1 LRCAISDLRCGAV
14 QQSRQADPRP
24 SLGEEEHVKRTMRL
38 VVSGLAICAASLAFA
53 PQASALTTSDS
64 NFLGSVTDGIPSSLA
79 DELGYVTFLIGIA
92 PDGSWTGS
100 ENDGTDGTE
109 TYDRSANACPA
120 GGCPTPTGGTKQDNG
135 NTSITVVA
143 GTQYILAKY
152 DAAQAGSL
160 VWYIGGAAGTY
171 TLPSTFNGLGL
182 SHTSAFGG
190 TGGGTTGPG
199 GGGTP
204 EPASLALF
212 GLGLLGAGYRFRRRT
227 VNPVA

>member
-1 LRCAISDLRCGAV
+1 
-14 QQSRQADPRP
+14 
-24 SLGEEEHVKRTMRL
+24 VKRTMGS

-79 DELGYVTFLIGIA
+79 QEAGYINFLVGLTR
-92 PDGSWTGS
+92 GVGETWTGS

-109 TYDRSANACPA
+109 VYDVSANDCA
-120 GGCPTPTGGTKQDNG
+120 GCPTATTSGAVKQDNG
-135 NTSITVVA
+135 NTSITVAA

-152 DAAQAGSL
+152 DAMQAGSL
-160 VWYIGGAAGTY
+160 IWYIAGVGGTY
-171 TLPSTFNGLGL
+171 TLPGTFNGLGL

-227 VNPVA
+227 A